1 MKKRGSTHVGV
12 VLSFV
17 IFVVF
22 LVFLYSALIEPT
34 INQNDKNYL
43 LENLRIKLIENVSG
57 ELTSI
62 TIDLSNNP
70 NQNCIELGNFITKI
84 EINSNIIS
92 KNKNILQ
99 SYVNGNN
106 LRIVRESNETFFKI
120 YYSKEFSVLTSG
132 GENCDII
139 SENNYLI
146 GLVRTDKYVFE
157 TKIIS
162 LINEYKNNYETLKGE
177 LKIPIG
183 SDFNFG
189 FTYNNKTSIITEKD
203 ISTNIYAVEIPVQYV
218 DKESNILLGSIN
230 IKIW

>member
-1 MKKRGSTHVGV
+1 MCAV
-12 VLSFV
+12 
-17 IFVVF
+17 
-22 LVFLYSALIEPT
+22 
-34 INQNDKNYL
+34 
-43 LENLRIKLIENVSG
+43 LRIKLIKNVSE

-62 TIDLSNNP
+62 TINLNNNP
-70 NQNCIELGNFITKI
+70 SQNCIELENLITKT

-106 LRIVRESNETFFKI
+106 LRIVREDEETFFKI
-120 YYSKEFSVLTSG
+120 YYSKEFEGLNSG
-132 GENCDII
+132 GENCEII
-139 SENNYLI
+139 SENDYII

-157 TKIIS
+157 TKIIN
-162 LINEYKNNYETLKGE
+162 LINEYKNNYEALKKE

-189 FTYNNKTSIITEKD
+189 FIYNNKTLIITEKD
-203 ISTNIYAVEIPVQYV
+203 ISTNVYAVEIPIQYI
-218 DKESNILLGSIN
+218 DKESNILLGLIN

>member
-43 LENLRIKLIENVSG
+43 LENLRIKLIKNVSE

-62 TIDLSNNP
+62 TIDLNN
-70 NQNCIELGNFITKI
+70 NSSKNCIELGNFISKI

-106 LRIVRESNETFFKI
+106 LRIIRESNETFFKI
-120 YYSKEFSVLTSG
+120 YYSKEFGVLNSG
-132 GENCDII
+132 GENCDVI
-139 SENNYLI
+139 SENNYII

-157 TKIIS
+157 TKIIN
-162 LINEYKNNYETLKGE
+162 LINEYKNNYEALKEE

-189 FTYNNKTSIITEKD
+189 FTYNNKTSIIIEKD
-203 ISTNIYAVEIPVQYV
+203 ISTNVYAVEIPVQYV
-218 DKESNILLGSIN
+218 DKKSNILLGSIN

>member
-1 MKKRGSTHVGV
+1 MNKKAGTHIGV

-22 LVFLYSALIEPT
+22 LVFLYSTLIEPT

-43 LENLRIKLIENVSG
+43 LENLKTKLIKNVSE
-57 ELTSI
+57 ELTFI
-62 TIDLSNNP
+62 TTNLNNNP
-70 NQNCIELGNFITKI
+70 SQNCIELVNFITKT

-92 KNKNILQ
+92 KNENILQ
-99 SYVNGNN
+99 SYINGNN

-120 YYSKEFSVLTSG
+120 YYSKEFEELNSV
-132 GENCDII
+132 GENCEVID
-139 SENNYLI
+139 ENNYAI

-157 TKIIS
+157 TKIINLMS
-162 LINEYKNNYETLKGE
+162 EYENNYETLKEE
-177 LKIPIG
+177 LKVPIG

-189 FTYNNKTSIITEKD
+189 FIYNNKTSIITEKD
-203 ISTNIYAVEIPVQYV
+203 ILTNIYAVEIPVQYV
-218 DKESNILLGSIN
+218 DKESNILLGLIN